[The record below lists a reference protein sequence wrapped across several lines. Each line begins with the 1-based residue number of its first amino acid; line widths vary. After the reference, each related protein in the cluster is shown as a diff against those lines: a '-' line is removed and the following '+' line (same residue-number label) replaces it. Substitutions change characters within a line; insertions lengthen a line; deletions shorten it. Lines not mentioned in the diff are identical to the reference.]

1 MKAERFSLVTK
12 CLVPVSDVPLLPQNI
27 LQFADGGKN
36 YKPQNLCWVPA
47 WLIVLQIHKANCYQK
62 EKSSLSATYLA
73 PARYSMAAKGLMEWD
88 TSVPSL

>member
-1 MKAERFSLVTK
+1 MAHTPLLDISPPDESRELQFSHK
-12 CLVPVSDVPLLPQNI
+12 MSGASGVSDVPLLPQNI

-36 YKPQNLCWVPA
+36 YKPPNLCWVPA

-73 PARYSMAAKGLMEWD
+73 PA
-88 TSVPSL
+88 